1 MEFVSNKMTRD
12 LAVTIL
18 NWVYD
23 SPYELYNNTVSEESI
38 EELLNEGYRSVV
50 DQAGTLIGFYCTG
63 PSAQVPAGREIGVYS
78 ETAIDI
84 GIGLAPEMTGKGY
97 GFLFFSFVLKD
108 LESSRQNQPLR
119 LTVASFNIRAIK
131 LYEKIG
137 FMREAEFKTMTNDFI
152 TMVKR

>member
-23 SPYELYNNTVSEESI
+23 SPYDFYNNTVNEESI
-38 EELLNEGYRSVV
+38 EELVNEGYRAVV
-50 DQAGTLIGFYCTG
+50 DHAGSLIGFYCTG
-63 PSAQVPAGREIGVYS
+63 ASAQVPAGREIGVYS

-84 GIGLAPEMTGKGY
+84 GIGLAPEITGKGN
-97 GFLFFSFVLKD
+97 GFLYFSFVLKD

-137 FMREAEFKTMTNDFI
+137 FRREAEFQTITNDFI